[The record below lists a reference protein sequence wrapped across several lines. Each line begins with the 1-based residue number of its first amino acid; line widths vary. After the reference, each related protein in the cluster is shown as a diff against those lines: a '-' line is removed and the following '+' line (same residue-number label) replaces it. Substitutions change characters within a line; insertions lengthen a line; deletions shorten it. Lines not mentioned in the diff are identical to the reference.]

1 MDLQVQDDSLT
12 AHVGGLIPQLVAAKP
27 LNKSQLRRHLRQL
40 RNQLSPHQ
48 RRAAAEGLRRV
59 AMRER
64 LLQRPV
70 RIGFYLPFEG
80 EMDLMPLLNQALWLG
95 KSCYL
100 PVVPLRFQKHL
111 YFTRLTARPS
121 WYLNRFGIHE
131 HWAPCP
137 VRASQ
142 LDLLFM
148 PLVGFD
154 KAGYR
159 LGMGGGFYDTS
170 LAFLSRRKLWRKPYL
185 IGVGYECQKVGQV
198 PHDPWDIPLDA
209 ALTEC
214 RLYRFPGATKTHDLA
229 APG

>member
-1 MDLQVQDDSLT
+1 
-12 AHVGGLIPQLVAAKP
+12 
-27 LNKSQLRRHLRQL
+27 
-40 RNQLSPHQ
+40 
-48 RRAAAEGLRRV
+48 
-59 AMRER
+59 MRYG
-64 LLQRPV
+64 

-80 EMDLMPLLNQALWLG
+80 EMDMLPLLNQALRLG

-100 PVVPLRFQKHL
+100 PVVPRRFQKHL

-131 HWAPCP
+131 HWSPRP

-154 KAGYR
+154 KGGFR

-170 LAFLSRRKLWRKPYL
+170 LAFLGRRKIWRKPYL
-185 IGVGYECQKVGQV
+185 VGIGYECQKVAARPARPMGHAARCRAHRTPDLPLPAISPYLNQFLQAACAQALEWLL
-198 PHDPWDIPLDA
+198 PWRPQWLATSHPTDA
-209 ALTEC
+209 PEAG
-214 RLYRFPGATKTHDLA
+214 FA
-229 APG
+229 

>member
-1 MDLQVQDDSLT
+1 MN
-12 AHVGGLIPQLVAAKP
+12 KP
-27 LNKSQLRRHLRQL
+27 QLRRHLRQL
-40 RNQLSPHQ
+40 RSQLSPHQ
-48 RRAAAEGLRRV
+48 RRAAANGLLRI
-59 AMRER
+59 ATRER
-64 LLQRPV
+64 LLMRYG

-80 EMDLMPLLNQALWLG
+80 EMDMLPLLTQALRLG

-100 PVVPLRFQKHL
+100 PVVPRRFQKHL

-131 HWAPCP
+131 HWSPRP

-154 KAGYR
+154 ESGFR

-170 LAFLSRRKLWRKPYL
+170 LAFLGRRKIWRKPYL
-185 IGVGYECQKVGQV
+185 VGIGYECQKVAHV
-198 PHDPWDIPLDA
+198 PRDPWDMPLDA
-209 ALTEC
+209 ALTEHQ
-214 RLYRFPGATKTHDLA
+214 LYRFPQSAHTHI
-229 APG
+229 